1 MPRAASTNTVASFSS
16 ASNINLSNETSNVK
30 ENLALRKQN
39 MESLKIAVPEPDM
52 INVNT
57 NDAVLG
63 EKNCSEISSSAR
75 ETKNYMDSI
84 DESCSATAAKNANS
98 SSSISSCQDVA
109 EVQQT
114 EGLNEKC
121 PKVSP
126 VLARSRQIKEKIRV
140 LQKQFGIGSPLPP
153 IVRRDQIFCA
163 PFKTPRR
170 GIKALPQNSD

>member
-1 MPRAASTNTVASFSS
+1 
-16 ASNINLSNETSNVK
+16 
-30 ENLALRKQN
+30 
-39 MESLKIAVPEPDM
+39 MESLKGAVPEPDM
-52 INVNT
+52 VNVNT

-63 EKNCSEISSSAR
+63 EKNCSEISSLAR
-75 ETKNYMDSI
+75 ETKDNMYSI
-84 DESCSATAAKNANS
+84 DESCSATAAKNSNS
-98 SSSISSCQDVA
+98 CSSISSCQDVA
-109 EVQQT
+109 

-126 VLARSRQIKEKIRV
+126 VLARSRQIKEKIRL

-170 GIKALPQNSD
+170 GIKPLPQNSD